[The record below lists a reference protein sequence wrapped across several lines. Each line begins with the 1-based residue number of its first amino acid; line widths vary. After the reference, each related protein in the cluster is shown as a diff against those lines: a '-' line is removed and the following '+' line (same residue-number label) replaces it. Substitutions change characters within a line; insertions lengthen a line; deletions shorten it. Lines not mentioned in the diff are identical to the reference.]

1 MTTESRS
8 GAIAKVPVKYE
19 GIPADRIIG
28 TLTGNIEASAD
39 GESYTVGNDSYDSE
53 GVPVTVMA
61 KNDEYTLVCVEY
73 LEERN
78 MMWEYEYTY
87 KIIEGGS
94 DRWLWVDNDKK
105 GSLKIAVS
113 RNSSEK
119 EMPMS

>member
-1 MTTESRS
+1 M
-8 GAIAKVPVKYE
+8 
-19 GIPADRIIG
+19 
-28 TLTGNIEASAD
+28 
-39 GESYTVGNDSYDSE
+39 
-53 GVPVTVMA
+53 TVMA

-119 EMPMS
+119 RNAYVLAFPNSVYAEIKDQLSDLVLLKTGIPQAYDENRSEEHTSELQSRE